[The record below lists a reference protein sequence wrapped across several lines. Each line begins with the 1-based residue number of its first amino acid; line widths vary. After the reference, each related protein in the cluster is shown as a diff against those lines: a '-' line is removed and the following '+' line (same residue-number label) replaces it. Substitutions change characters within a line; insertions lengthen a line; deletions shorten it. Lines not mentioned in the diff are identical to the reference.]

1 MSFSSGDLGRQTFC
15 SSGRLALFRQELAKS
30 LVYGRRIMK
39 DISDVRFKQDYIRTL
54 LIPLIIF
61 ATDTTPDIVFG
72 PHLVAGWFI
81 TRLLHM
87 HDVLRSLRVE
97 HR

>member
-1 MSFSSGDLGRQTFC
+1 M
-15 SSGRLALFRQELAKS
+15 FRQELAKS
-30 LVYGRRIMK
+30 LVYSRRIMK
-39 DISDVRFKQDYIRTL
+39 DICDVRFKQDNIRTL

-72 PHLVAGWFI
+72 PHLVASWFI

>member
-1 MSFSSGDLGRQTFC
+1 M
-15 SSGRLALFRQELAKS
+15 FRQELAKS

-39 DISDVRFKQDYIRTL
+39 DISDIRFKQDNVRAL
-54 LIPLIIF
+54 LIPLIVF

-87 HDVLRSLRVE
+87 QDVLRSLRVE